1 MGEAAGIITA
11 LGPHKGEKFLELINS
26 VDVVGEEVER
36 IVGFNREGKNPLT
49 MLGPMIPPPYLLHN
63 QENNV
68 QFSQCFK

>member
-36 IVGFNREGKNPLT
+36 IVGFNREGKNPAHDT
-49 MLGPMIPPPYLLHN
+49 PSIPTP
-63 QENNV
+63 Q
-68 QFSQCFK
+68 SG